1 MSIFAEVA
9 KTLLQ
14 AEVICKYRYSNLYEE
29 LKDEAFFRRI
39 NSWFEQID
47 LSIKSSSDES
57 GYYLVTEENE
67 QEIKARARTVFSDLM
82 KSIRFHV
89 SWLEHCMNVF
99 HRDYLVTPGE
109 QFRYSDFLDTLN
121 NNTSLQNEL
130 GSISVCKKESKLN
143 EQLDKLIAQLIKD
156 GLVVEVNSRSRI
168 YQFTGKLEVL
178 TDYLI
183 FIKEN
188 EQIAIEEFAGDNP
201 KQKEI
206 HL

>member
-1 MSIFAEVA
+1 
-9 KTLLQ
+9 
-14 AEVICKYRYSNLYEE
+14 
-29 LKDEAFFRRI
+29 
-39 NSWFEQID
+39 
-47 LSIKSSSDES
+47 
-57 GYYLVTEENE
+57 
-67 QEIKARARTVFSDLM
+67 
-82 KSIRFHV
+82 
-89 SWLEHCMNVF
+89 MNVF

>member
-47 LSIKSSSDES
+47 LSIKVSSDES

-67 QEIKARARTVFSDLM
+67 QEIKARARTVFSELM

-89 SWLEHCMNVF
+89 SWLEHCV
-99 HRDYLVTPGE
+99 L
-109 QFRYSDFLDTLN
+109 
-121 NNTSLQNEL
+121 
-130 GSISVCKKESKLN
+130 
-143 EQLDKLIAQLIKD
+143 
-156 GLVVEVNSRSRI
+156 VNSNRTL
-168 YQFTGKLEVL
+168 FLEN
-178 TDYLI
+178 
-183 FIKEN
+183 F
-188 EQIAIEEFAGDNP
+188 
-201 KQKEI
+201 
-206 HL
+206 HS